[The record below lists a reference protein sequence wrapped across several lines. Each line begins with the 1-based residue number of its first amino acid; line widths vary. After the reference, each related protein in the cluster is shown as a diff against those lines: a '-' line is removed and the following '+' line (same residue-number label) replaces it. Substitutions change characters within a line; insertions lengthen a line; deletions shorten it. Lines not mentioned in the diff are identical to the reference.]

1 MLKNSRTTRLPLIP
15 KSILKKHGVL
25 QKGDTR
31 FAASARLL
39 QSLWREKN
47 GFPCGSKRLKNG
59 TVKVGSKLS
68 REAAPC
74 GLNFLNPS
82 LVPLLRKELIY
93 REEGAVYEEERLWG
107 NLLSSQALCFNLFG
121 FLKLDL
127 KFASDYF
134 KKLLPDIVEEVTEIR
149 FEHSP
154 GRGDPRFTEDQTAF
168 DIFVLC
174 HMKNGMRGFIAIEMK
189 YTEAVSS
196 GGAYHPAYDDL
207 SGIFPLFKDGNSPAL
222 RKGRCQQFWR
232 EHLLA
237 ESSLA
242 ELEEYEDY
250 RFIVIHPVQNRQC
263 AKAVSAFNEH
273 LIDPL
278 RFQAITLETCIDAL
292 HGLEDGLAEM
302 LYERYLD
309 FGLIDE
315 LLEEELAAP
324 VPTFKPKQELSDTS
338 VAA

>member
-1 MLKNSRTTRLPLIP
+1 MPNHTGATRLPLIP
-15 KSILKKHGVL
+15 RPILEAHDVH
-25 QKGDTR
+25 QQGDTR

-47 GFPCGSKRLKNG
+47 GYPSGSKETSNG
-59 TVKVGSKLS
+59 PVSVGNKLS
-68 REAAPC
+68 HEALPY
-74 GLNFLNPS
+74 GLTFLHPS

-121 FLKLDL
+121 FMKLNPQL
-127 KFASDYF
+127 ANEFF
-134 KKLLPDIVEEVTEIR
+134 RKLLLDVVDEVSEIY

-168 DIFVLC
+168 DIFVRC
-174 HMKNGMRGFIAIEMK
+174 RMKNGKQGFLAIEMK
-189 YTEAVSS
+189 YTEAVSA

-207 SGIFPLFKDGNSPAL
+207 SGIFKLFRDGDDPEL

-237 ESSLA
+237 ESALA
-242 ELEEYEDY
+242 ELEKYQDY
-250 RFIVIHPVQNRQC
+250 RFIVIHPAKNRQC
-263 AKAVSAFNEH
+263 SKAVAAFSDH
-273 LIDPL
+273 LVDPL
-278 RFQAITLETCIDAL
+278 RFQAITLETCIEAL
-292 HGLEDGLAEM
+292 RGLDDGLAEM

-309 FGLIDE
+309 FGQIDE
-315 LLEEELAAP
+315 LLEAELAAP
-324 VPTFKPKQELSDTS
+324 VPTFNPNQKTSDLKA
-338 VAA
+338 VA